1 MIVIGIGIG
10 MIIAGILALVRGR
23 FQLSNKKAV
32 YGAPAYLLGVAL
44 LAPLPLGF
52 LVAMI
57 YMLLN
62 VDMNNQAEAEKWG
75 REHDPTLT
83 AIVAGVEIGLG
94 LIIVII
100 AACLAEPL
108 RRAGRSSRAR
118 DEYDDYEDERPRR
131 RRRPRDRYEDDDDR
145 PRRRDDLDDRAR

>member
-10 MIIAGILALVRGR
+10 MIIAGIMALVRGR
-23 FQLSNKKAV
+23 FQLSNNKAV

-52 LVAMI
+52 LVATI

-62 VDMNNQAEAEKWG
+62 VDMNNQAEAEKWAK
-75 REHDPTLT
+75 EHDPTLT

-100 AACLAEPL
+100 AACLAQPL
-108 RRAGRSSRAR
+108 RRAARSSSAR
-118 DEYDDYEDERPRR
+118 NDYDDHEDERPG
-131 RRRPRDRYEDDDDR
+131 RRRPRDAYDYEDDR
-145 PRRRDDLDDRAR
+145 PRRRRDDLDDRAR

>member
-1 MIVIGIGIG
+1 
-10 MIIAGILALVRGR
+10 
-23 FQLSNKKAV
+23 V

-52 LVAMI
+52 LAAMI

-62 VDMNNQAEAEKWG
+62 VDMNNQVEAEKWA

-108 RRAGRSSRAR
+108 RRAGRTSRVR

-131 RRRPRDRYEDDDDR
+131 RRPREDYDDDR